1 MTRVSIPRVLC
12 VVPALNESDSIS
24 GVVRGLIERGFDVLV
39 VDDGSLDGTAQL
51 ASAAGARV
59 IRMPFNVGI
68 GGAVQT
74 GYLAAEAGGYDVAV
88 QVDADGQHPVD
99 QVDLLVRTLI
109 DRQHDLVVGSRFV
122 EATAYRP
129 TRMRGVGIGFLKL
142 LLMRATDAR
151 LTDTT
156 SGFRAAGRRAI
167 ALFARSYPPDYPEV
181 ESLVVATR
189 AGLTVSEVSVHM
201 RERQGGRSSITPLR
215 SAYYMIK
222 VSLAV
227 SMVLMRRPERVLGE

>member
-1 MTRVSIPRVLC
+1 MAPMDTLRVLC
-12 VVPALNESDSIS
+12 VVPALNEAHSIS
-24 GVVRGLIERGFDVLV
+24 EVVDGLTKHGFDVLV
-39 VDDGSLDGTAQL
+39 VDDGSLDRTGVL
-51 ASAAGARV
+51 AESAGARV
-59 IRMPFNVGI
+59 ARMPFNVGI

-74 GYLAAEAGGYDVAV
+74 GYIAAQEGGYDVAV

-99 QVDLLVRTLI
+99 QVDLLVRTLVE
-109 DRQHDLVVGSRFV
+109 RKHDLVVGSRFV
-122 EATAYRP
+122 EDTAYRAS
-129 TRMRGVGIGFLKL
+129 RMRRFGISFLKL
-142 LLMRATDAR
+142 LLRRATDAQ

-167 ALFARSYPPDYPEV
+167 ALFARSYPADYPEV

-201 RERQGGRSSITPLR
+201 RQRQGGQSSITPLR
-215 SAYYMIK
+215 SAYYMVK

-227 SMVLMRRPERVLGE
+227 LMVLMRRPERVLGE

>member
-1 MTRVSIPRVLC
+1 MTGMDRPRVLC
-12 VVPALNESDSIS
+12 VVPALNEADSIVE
-24 GVVRGLIERGFDVLV
+24 VVEGLTGHGFDVLV
-39 VDDGSLDGTAQL
+39 VDDGSLDATAAL
-51 ASAAGARV
+51 AEAAGARV
-59 IRMPFNVGI
+59 AKMPFNVGI

-74 GYLAAEAGGYDVAV
+74 GYVAAQLGGYDVAV
-88 QVDADGQHPVD
+88 QVDGDGQHPVD

-109 DRQHDLVVGSRFV
+109 ERGHDLVVGSRFV

-129 TRMRGVGIGFLKL
+129 SRMRGVGIGFLKL
-142 LLMRATDAR
+142 LLARMSDAP

-156 SGFRAAGRRAI
+156 SGFRAAGRRGI
-167 ALFARSYPPDYPEV
+167 ALFARAYPADYPEV

-201 RERQGGRSSITPLR
+201 RERQAGRSSITPLR

-227 SMVLMRRPERVLGE
+227 LMVMMRRPERVLGE

>member
-1 MTRVSIPRVLC
+1 MAPMPMPRVLC
-12 VVPALNESDSIS
+12 VVPALNEAHSITE
-24 GVVRGLIERGFDVLV
+24 VVQGLTEHGFDVLV
-39 VDDGSLDGTAQL
+39 VDDGSLDGTAAL
-51 ASAAGARV
+51 AEAAGARV
-59 IRMPFNVGI
+59 ARMPFNVGI

-74 GYLAAEAGGYDVAV
+74 GYIAAQAGRYDVAV

-99 QVDLLVRTLI
+99 QVDLLVRTLVE
-109 DRQHDLVVGSRFV
+109 RKHDLVVGSRFI
-122 EATAYRP
+122 EATAYRAP
-129 TRMRGVGIGFLKL
+129 RMRRFGIGFLKFL
-142 LLMRATDAR
+142 LKRATDAE

-167 ALFARSYPPDYPEV
+167 ALFARSYPADYPEV

-201 RERQGGRSSITPLR
+201 RQRQGGRSSITPLR

-227 SMVLMRRPERVLGE
+227 LMVLMRRPERVLGE

>member
-1 MTRVSIPRVLC
+1 MKAPRVLC
-12 VVPALNESDSIS
+12 VVPALNEAESIAD
-24 GVVRGLIERGFDVLV
+24 VVHGLVEHGLDVLV
-39 VDDGSLDGTAQL
+39 VDDGSLDATAQI
-51 ASAAGARV
+51 AESAGARV
-59 IRMPFNVGI
+59 ARMPFNVGI

-74 GYLAAEAGGYDVAV
+74 GYIAALRGGYDVAV

-99 QVDLLVRTLI
+99 QVELLIAALL
-109 DRQHDLVVGSRFV
+109 DRDHDLIVGSRFA
-122 EATAYRP
+122 EATGYRP
-129 TRMRGVGIGFLKL
+129 SRMRGVGIGFLKL
-142 LLMRATDAR
+142 LLRRATRATF
-151 LTDTT
+151 TDTT

-167 ALFARSYPPDYPEV
+167 ALFARAYPADYPEV

-189 AGLTVSEVSVHM
+189 AGLSVSEVSVDM